1 MCGSS
6 SINKYNTYLPL
17 GISIVAEILTK
28 FINPTKLTF
37 SREGI
42 NII

>member
-1 MCGSS
+1 MKASLLNN
-6 SINKYNTYLPL
+6 I
-17 GISIVAEILTK
+17 GISIEAEILTK